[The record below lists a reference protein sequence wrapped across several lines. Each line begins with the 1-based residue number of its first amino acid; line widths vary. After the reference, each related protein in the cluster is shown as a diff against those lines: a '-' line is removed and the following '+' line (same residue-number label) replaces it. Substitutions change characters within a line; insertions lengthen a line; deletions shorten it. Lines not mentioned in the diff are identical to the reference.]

1 MIYRNRNNRRNI
13 PLVIG
18 LLLLALANAAR
29 LVHPAGIPPG
39 LLDALMG
46 FLYGISIG
54 VLFVAVRRKRR
65 GQCAASDNGPA
76 AS

>member
-1 MIYRNRNNRRNI
+1 MIYRNRNNRRNV

-29 LVHPAGIPPG
+29 LFHPAGIPAG
-39 LLDALMG
+39 FLDALMG

-54 VLFVAVRRKRR
+54 VLLVAVRRKHGR
-65 GQCAASDNGPA
+65 QCAASDNGPA
-76 AS
+76 DS